1 MPAAITGSRH
11 GWCGSKACLILED
24 LASSTVAGAS
34 HRYIQFT
41 TAALV
46 LEDTRML
53 SSLTAFNG
61 PVGERR
67 NSAADEDHRE
77 Q

>member
-11 GWCGSKACLILED
+11 GWCGSKACLILEE
-24 LASSTVAGAS
+24 STVAGDA

-41 TAALV
+41 TEV
-46 LEDTRML
+46 LEDTRLL
-53 SSLTAFNG
+53 SSLTQFNDR
-61 PVGERR
+61 VGERR
-67 NSAADEDHRE
+67 NSGADEDHRE